1 MAKEVLEEMLSGM
14 AIIRLL
20 VLVSIIVS
28 SSVSA
33 RTLLV
38 LGDSLSAAYG
48 ISPEQGWVALL
59 ETRLQQEYADIRVVN
74 ASISGETTQGGIT
87 RLPALLKRHQP
98 DWIVLEL
105 AANDGLR
112 GMPLALIERNISTL
126 IKLSEDAKAKPLLV
140 GIRLPPNYGVSY
152 TERFYTLFET
162 LAQQYEIS
170 RVPFLLDGIAL
181 QETLMQSDGL
191 HPNAKAQPLL
201 LENVWA
207 YLQPLLD
214 D

>member
-1 MAKEVLEEMLSGM
+1 MTFIRCLLLLS
-14 AIIRLL
+14 
-20 VLVSIIVS
+20 VIVS

-48 ISPEQGWVALL
+48 IRPEQGWVALL
-59 ETRLQQEYADIRVVN
+59 ETRLQQGYADINVVN

-87 RLPALLKRHQP
+87 RLPALIERHQP

-112 GMPLALIERNISTL
+112 GMPLALIQRNITQL
-126 IKLSEDAKAKPLLV
+126 IELSEQASAKPLLV

-152 TERFYTLFET
+152 TERFYSLFET
-162 LAQQYEIS
+162 LADEHEVS
-170 RVPFLLDGIAL
+170 RVPFLLEGVAL
-181 QETLMQSDGL
+181 QQSLMQADGL
-191 HPNAKAQPLL
+191 HPNAEAQTVLL
-201 LENVWA
+201 DNVWP
-207 YLQPLLD
+207 YLQPLLSD
-214 D
+214 

>member
-1 MAKEVLEEMLSGM
+1 MAFIRYLLLLS
-14 AIIRLL
+14 
-20 VLVSIIVS
+20 VIVS

-48 ISPEQGWVALL
+48 IRPEQGWVALL
-59 ETRLQQEYADIRVVN
+59 ETRLQQGYTDIDVVN

-87 RLPALLKRHQP
+87 RLPALIERHQP

-112 GMPLALIERNISTL
+112 GMPLALIQRNITQL
-126 IKLSEDAKAKPLLV
+126 IELSEQASATPLLV

-152 TERFYTLFET
+152 TERFYSLFET
-162 LAQQYEIS
+162 LADEYEVS
-170 RVPFLLDGIAL
+170 RVPFLLEGVAL
-181 QETLMQSDGL
+181 QQSLMQADGL
-191 HPNAKAQPLL
+191 HPNAKAQAVLL
-201 LENVWA
+201 DNVWP
-207 YLQPLLD
+207 YLQPLLGD
-214 D
+214 

>member
-1 MAKEVLEEMLSGM
+1 M
-14 AIIRLL
+14 AIFRLL
-20 VLVSIIVS
+20 LLLSVIVS

-33 RTLLV
+33 RTVLV

-48 ISPEQGWVALL
+48 INPEQGWVALL
-59 ETRLQQEYADIRVVN
+59 EMRLKQDYADIRVIN
-74 ASISGETTQGGIT
+74 ASISGETTQGGVT

-112 GMPLALIERNISTL
+112 GMPLNLIERNITTL
-126 IKLSEDAKAKPLLV
+126 IALSEGADATPLLV
-140 GIRLPPNYGVSY
+140 GIKLPPNYGVSY
-152 TERFYTLFET
+152 TERFYTLFEM
-162 LAQQYEIS
+162 LATQHNIS
-170 RVPFLLDGIAL
+170 RVPFLLEGVAL
-181 QETLMQSDGL
+181 QMDLMQSDGL
-191 HPNAKAQPLL
+191 HPNAKAQPVL

>member
-1 MAKEVLEEMLSGM
+1 MTFIRCLLLLS
-14 AIIRLL
+14 
-20 VLVSIIVS
+20 VIVS

-48 ISPEQGWVALL
+48 IRPEQGWVALL
-59 ETRLQQEYADIRVVN
+59 ETRLQQGYADINVVN

-87 RLPALLKRHQP
+87 RLPALIERHQP

-112 GMPLALIERNISTL
+112 GMPLALIQRNITQL
-126 IKLSEDAKAKPLLV
+126 IELSEQASAKPLLV

-152 TERFYTLFET
+152 TERFYSLFQT
-162 LAQQYEIS
+162 LADEYEVS
-170 RVPFLLDGIAL
+170 RVPFLLEGVAL
-181 QETLMQSDGL
+181 QQSLMQADGL
-191 HPNAKAQPLL
+191 HPNAEAQTVLL
-201 LENVWA
+201 DNVWP
-207 YLQPLLD
+207 YLQPLLGD
-214 D
+214 

>member
-1 MAKEVLEEMLSGM
+1 M

-20 VLVSIIVS
+20 VLLSVIVS

-48 ISPEQGWVALL
+48 ISPEEGWVALL
-59 ETRLQQEYADIRVVN
+59 ETRLKQEYANIRVVN

-87 RLPALLKRHQP
+87 RLPALIKRHQP
-98 DWIVLEL
+98 DWIVLAL

-112 GMPLALIERNISTL
+112 GMPLGIIERNITTL
-126 IKLSEDAKAKPLLV
+126 IELTEEAKAKPLLV

-170 RVPFLLDGIAL
+170 RVPFLLDGVAL
-181 QETLMQSDGL
+181 QESLMQSDGL

-201 LENVWA
+201 LENVWPF
-207 YLQPLLD
+207 LQPLLSD
-214 D
+214 

>member
-1 MAKEVLEEMLSGM
+1 M

-20 VLVSIIVS
+20 VLVSVIVS

-87 RLPALLKRHQP
+87 RLPALIKRHQP
-98 DWIVLEL
+98 DWIVLAL

-112 GMPLALIERNISTL
+112 GMPLGIIERNITTL
-126 IKLSEDAKAKPLLV
+126 IELSEDAEAKPLLV

-162 LAQQYEIS
+162 LAQQYQIS
-170 RVPFLLDGIAL
+170 RVPFLLDGVAL

-201 LENVWA
+201 LENVWPF
-207 YLQPLLD
+207 LQPLLGD
-214 D
+214 

>member
-1 MAKEVLEEMLSGM
+1 MSV
-14 AIIRLL
+14 
-20 VLVSIIVS
+20 IVS

-87 RLPALLKRHQP
+87 RLPALIKRHQP
-98 DWIVLEL
+98 DWIVLAL

-112 GMPLALIERNISTL
+112 GMPLGIIERNITTL
-126 IKLSEDAKAKPLLV
+126 IELSEDAEAKPLLV

-162 LAQQYEIS
+162 LAQQYQIS
-170 RVPFLLDGIAL
+170 RVPFLLDGVAL

-201 LENVWA
+201 LENVWPF
-207 YLQPLLD
+207 LQPLLGD
-214 D
+214 

>member
-1 MAKEVLEEMLSGM
+1 M
-14 AIIRLL
+14 AIIRFIVLL
-20 VLVSIIVS
+20 SVIVS

-48 ISPEQGWVALL
+48 IRPEQGWVALL
-59 ETRLQQEYADIRVVN
+59 EARLQHEYADISVVN

-87 RLPALLKRHQP
+87 RLPALIKRHQP

-112 GMPLALIERNISTL
+112 GMPLALIQRNISTL
-126 IKLSEDAKAKPLLV
+126 IKLSEQADATPLLV

-152 TERFYTLFET
+152 TERFYALFEM
-162 LAQQYEIS
+162 LASEYKIS
-170 RVPFLLDGIAL
+170 HVPFLLDGVAL
-181 QETLMQSDGL
+181 QDGLMQSDGL
-191 HPNAKAQPLL
+191 HPNAEAQPQL
-201 LENVWA
+201 LENVWP
-207 YLQPLLD
+207 YLQPLLSD
-214 D
+214 

>member
-126 IKLSEDAKAKPLLV
+126 IKLSEEAKATPLLV

>member
-1 MAKEVLEEMLSGM
+1 M

-20 VLVSIIVS
+20 VLLSVIVS

-48 ISPEQGWVALL
+48 ISPEEGWVALL
-59 ETRLQQEYADIRVVN
+59 ETRLQQEYANIRVVN

-87 RLPALLKRHQP
+87 RLPALIKRHQP
-98 DWIVLEL
+98 DWIVLAL

-112 GMPLALIERNISTL
+112 GMPLGIIERNITTL
-126 IKLSEDAKAKPLLV
+126 IELTEEAKAKPLLV

-170 RVPFLLDGIAL
+170 RVPFLLDGVAL
-181 QETLMQSDGL
+181 QESLMQSDGL

-201 LENVWA
+201 LENVWPF
-207 YLQPLLD
+207 LQPLLSD
-214 D
+214 

>member
-1 MAKEVLEEMLSGM
+1 MAFIRCLLLLS
-14 AIIRLL
+14 
-20 VLVSIIVS
+20 VIVS

-48 ISPEQGWVALL
+48 IRPEQGWVALL
-59 ETRLQQEYADIRVVN
+59 ETRLQQGYTDIDVVN

-87 RLPALLKRHQP
+87 RLPALIERHQP

-112 GMPLALIERNISTL
+112 GMPLALIQRNITQL
-126 IKLSEDAKAKPLLV
+126 IELSEQASATPLLV

-152 TERFYTLFET
+152 TERFYSLFET
-162 LAQQYEIS
+162 LADEYEVS
-170 RVPFLLDGIAL
+170 RVPFLLEGVAL
-181 QETLMQSDGL
+181 QQSLMQADGL
-191 HPNAKAQPLL
+191 HPNAKAQAVLL
-201 LENVWA
+201 DNVWP
-207 YLQPLLD
+207 YLQPLLGD
-214 D
+214 

>member
-1 MAKEVLEEMLSGM
+1 MTFIRCLLLLS
-14 AIIRLL
+14 
-20 VLVSIIVS
+20 VIVS

-48 ISPEQGWVALL
+48 IRPEQGWVALL
-59 ETRLQQEYADIRVVN
+59 ETRLQQKYTDITVIN

-87 RLPALLKRHQP
+87 RLPALIERHQP

-112 GMPLALIERNISTL
+112 GMPLALIERNITTL
-126 IKLSEDAKAKPLLV
+126 IELSEQASAKPLLV

-162 LAQQYEIS
+162 LADEHDVS
-170 RVPFLLDGIAL
+170 RVPFLLDGVAL
-181 QETLMQSDGL
+181 QQSLMQSDGL
-191 HPNAKAQPLL
+191 HPNAKAQMVL
-201 LENVWA
+201 LENVWPH
-207 YLQPLLD
+207 LQPLLSD
-214 D
+214 

>member
-1 MAKEVLEEMLSGM
+1 MTFIRCLLLLS
-14 AIIRLL
+14 
-20 VLVSIIVS
+20 VIVS

-48 ISPEQGWVALL
+48 IRPEQGWVALL
-59 ETRLQQEYADIRVVN
+59 ETRLQQGYADINVVN

-87 RLPALLKRHQP
+87 RLPALIERHQP

-112 GMPLALIERNISTL
+112 GMPLALIQRNITQL
-126 IKLSEDAKAKPLLV
+126 IELSEQASAKPLLV

-152 TERFYTLFET
+152 TERFYSLFET
-162 LAQQYEIS
+162 LADEYEVS
-170 RVPFLLDGIAL
+170 RVPFLLEGVAL
-181 QETLMQSDGL
+181 QQSLMQADGL
-191 HPNAKAQPLL
+191 HPNAEAQTVLL
-201 LENVWA
+201 DNVWP
-207 YLQPLLD
+207 YLQPLLSD
-214 D
+214 

>member
-1 MAKEVLEEMLSGM
+1 M
-14 AIIRLL
+14 
-20 VLVSIIVS
+20 
-28 SSVSA
+28 
-33 RTLLV
+33 
-38 LGDSLSAAYG
+38 SAAYG

-87 RLPALLKRHQP
+87 RLPALIRRHQP

-112 GMPLALIERNISTL
+112 GMPLALIERNINTL
-126 IKLSEDAKAKPLLV
+126 IKLAEDAKAKPLLV

-162 LAQQYEIS
+162 LAQRYQIS
-170 RVPFLLDGIAL
+170 RVPFLLEGVAL
-181 QETLMQSDGL
+181 QEALMQSDGL
-191 HPNAKAQPLL
+191 HPNANAQPLL
-201 LENVWA
+201 LENVWL